1 MVILLNFI
9 LPKQF
14 FNKLI
19 LKLTMSEKENRKI
32 PSDNLQDFFFELT
45 DTIRF
50 AGKATREMFRRPFE
64 GEELV
69 NQCYLIGYKT
79 LALISITAF
88 IMGLVLTLQTFPMLR
103 DLGAEAELPGLIC
116 VSLLREIGPVITGLI
131 FAGKVGSGLGAELG
145 SMRVSD
151 QIDAM
156 EVSGTN
162 PMKFLVATRVL
173 ATTLMVP
180 LLVIYSDVVGM
191 VGSYIGINLQG
202 TVSVRLFVI
211 NSFEDIR
218 YFDIIP
224 ALIKTFFF
232 GYAIGLIGCY
242 KGYTTTGGTQGVGRA
257 ANSAVVI
264 SSVVIFIIDLI
275 AVQLAELV
283 I

>member
-1 MVILLNFI
+1 ML
-9 LPKQF
+9 
-14 FNKLI
+14 
-19 LKLTMSEKENRKI
+19 EKDAGKK
-32 PSDNLQDFFFELT
+32 PVSNLQDFFFELA

-50 AGKATREMFRRPFE
+50 AGRATREMFRKPFE

-88 IMGLVLTLQTFPMLR
+88 ILGLVLTLQTYPMLE

-116 VSLLREIGPVITGLI
+116 VSILREIGPIITALI

-162 PMKFLVATRVL
+162 PMKFLVSTRML
-173 ATTLMVP
+173 ATTLMLP
-180 LLVIYSDVVGM
+180 LLIIYADAVGM
-191 VGSYIGINLQG
+191 VGSFFGINLQG
-202 TVSVRLFVI
+202 NVSVRLFI
-211 NSFEDIR
+211 SQSFQDIM
-218 YFDIIP
+218 YYDIIP
-224 ALIKTFFF
+224 ATIKSFFF

-242 KGYTTTGGTQGVGRA
+242 KGYTTTGGTQGVGSA
-257 ANSAVVI
+257 SNSAVVI

-275 AVQLAELV
+275 AVQISEIL

>member
-1 MVILLNFI
+1 ML
-9 LPKQF
+9 
-14 FNKLI
+14 
-19 LKLTMSEKENRKI
+19 EKDTGKK
-32 PSDNLQDFFFELT
+32 PVDNLQDFFFELA

-50 AGKATREMFRRPFE
+50 AGRATREIFRKPFE

-88 IMGLVLTLQTFPMLR
+88 IMGLVLTLQTFPMLE

-116 VSLLREIGPVITGLI
+116 VSILREIGPVITALI

-162 PMKFLVATRVL
+162 PMKFLVSTRVL
-173 ATTLMVP
+173 ATTLMMP
-180 LLVIYSDVVGM
+180 LLVVYADAVGM
-191 VGSYIGINLQG
+191 FGSFAGINLQG
-202 TVSVRLFVI
+202 NVSVRLFI
-211 NSFEDIR
+211 TQSFQDIM
-218 YFDIIP
+218 YYDLIP
-224 ALIKTFFF
+224 AIIKSFFF

-242 KGYTTTGGTQGVGRA
+242 KGYTTTGGTQGVGSA

-275 AVQLAELV
+275 AVQISEL
-283 I
+283 II

>member
-1 MVILLNFI
+1 M
-9 LPKQF
+9 
-14 FNKLI
+14 
-19 LKLTMSEKENRKI
+19 TTSEKDTGKRPDSE
-32 PSDNLQDFFFELT
+32 LQDFFYELA
-45 DTIRF
+45 DTFRF
-50 AGKATREMFRRPFE
+50 AGKATREMFRRPLE
-64 GEELV
+64 GEELLI
-69 NQCYLIGYKT
+69 QCYLIGYKT

-88 IMGLVLTLQTFPMLR
+88 IMGLVLTLQTFPMLE

-116 VSLLREIGPVITGLI
+116 VSILREIGPIITALI

-156 EVSGTN
+156 DVSGTN
-162 PMKFLVATRVL
+162 PMKFLVSTRVL

-180 LLVIYSDVVGM
+180 LLVIYADAIGM
-191 VGSYIGINLQG
+191 FGSFIGINLQG
-202 TVSVRLFVI
+202 NVSVRLFI
-211 NSFEDIR
+211 IQSFEDIR
-218 YFDIIP
+218 YYDIIP
-224 ALIKTFFF
+224 AIIKTFFF

-242 KGYTTTGGTQGVGRA
+242 KGYTTSGGTQGVGRA

-275 AVQLAELV
+275 AVQIAELV

>member
-1 MVILLNFI
+1 MTI
-9 LPKQF
+9 P
-14 FNKLI
+14 
-19 LKLTMSEKENRKI
+19 EKDIGKRPGI
-32 PSDNLQDFFFELT
+32 NLQDFFFELA
-45 DTIRF
+45 DTFRF

-64 GEELV
+64 GEELL

-88 IMGLVLTLQTFPMLR
+88 IMGLVLTLQTFPMLE

-116 VSLLREIGPVITGLI
+116 VSILREIGPVITALI

-162 PMKFLVATRVL
+162 PMKFLVSTRVL

-180 LLVIYSDVVGM
+180 ILVIFSDAVGL

-202 TVSVRLFVI
+202 TVSVRLFII

-218 YFDIIP
+218 YYDIFP
-224 ALIKTFFF
+224 AIIKSFFF

-242 KGYTTTGGTQGVGRA
+242 KGYTTTGGTQGVGKA

-264 SSVVIFIIDLI
+264 SSVVVFIIDLI

>member
-1 MVILLNFI
+1 MT
-9 LPKQF
+9 
-14 FNKLI
+14 
-19 LKLTMSEKENRKI
+19 LKEKNTGKK
-32 PSDNLQDFFFELT
+32 SDSNLQAFFFELA
-45 DTIRF
+45 DTMRF
-50 AGKATREMFRRPFE
+50 AGKASRELFRKPFE

-88 IMGLVLTLQTFPMLR
+88 IMGLVLTLQTFPMLA

-116 VSLLREIGPVITGLI
+116 VSILREIGPIITALI

-162 PMKFLVATRVL
+162 PMKFLVSTRVL

-180 LLVIYSDVVGM
+180 LLVIYSDAVGM
-191 VGSYIGINLQG
+191 VGSFIGINLQG
-202 TVSVRLFVI
+202 NVSVRLFI
-211 NSFEDIR
+211 SQSFKDIR
-218 YFDIIP
+218 YYDIFP
-224 ALIKTFFF
+224 AIIKSFFF
-232 GYAIGLIGCY
+232 GYAIGIIGCY
-242 KGYTTTGGTQGVGRA
+242 KGYNTTGGTQGVGGA

-275 AVQLAELV
+275 AVQIAELV

>member
-1 MVILLNFI
+1 
-9 LPKQF
+9 
-14 FNKLI
+14 
-19 LKLTMSEKENRKI
+19 MSEKENRKI
-32 PSDNLQDFFFELT
+32 PADNLQDFFFELT

-50 AGKATREMFRRPFE
+50 AGKAIREMFRRPFE

-116 VSLLREIGPVITGLI
+116 VSLLREIGPVITALI

-191 VGSYIGINLQG
+191 IGSYVGINLQG

-224 ALIKTFFF
+224 AFIKTIFF

-264 SSVVIFIIDLI
+264 SSVVVFIIDLI

>member
-1 MVILLNFI
+1 M
-9 LPKQF
+9 P
-14 FNKLI
+14 
-19 LKLTMSEKENRKI
+19 EKEPGQR
-32 PSDNLQDFFFELT
+32 PGTNLREFFYELA

-50 AGKATREMFRRPFE
+50 AGRATGEIFRKPFE

-88 IMGLVLTLQTFPMLR
+88 IMGLVLTLQTYPMLE

-116 VSLLREIGPVITGLI
+116 VSILREIGPVITALI

-162 PMKFLVATRVL
+162 PMKFLVSTRVL
-173 ATTLMVP
+173 ATTLMMPV
-180 LLVIYSDVVGM
+180 LVIYSDAIGM
-191 VGSYIGINLQG
+191 VGSFAGINLQG
-202 TVSVRLFVI
+202 NVSIRLFI
-211 NSFEDIR
+211 TQSFKDIM
-218 YFDIIP
+218 YYDIVP
-224 ALIKTFFF
+224 ATIKSFFF
-232 GYAIGLIGCY
+232 GYAIGMIGCY
-242 KGYTTTGGTQGVGRA
+242 KGYTTSGGTQGVGRS

-275 AVQLAELV
+275 AVQISEL
-283 I
+283 II

>member
-1 MVILLNFI
+1 M
-9 LPKQF
+9 PDMDTGKR
-14 FNKLI
+14 
-19 LKLTMSEKENRKI
+19 SE
-32 PSDNLQDFFFELT
+32 SNLRDFLYELA

-50 AGKATREMFRRPFE
+50 AGRATLEMFRRPFE

-88 IMGLVLTLQTFPMLR
+88 IMGLVLTLQTYPMLE

-116 VSLLREIGPVITGLI
+116 VSILREIGPIITALI

-162 PMKFLVATRVL
+162 PMKFLVSTRVL
-173 ATTLMVP
+173 STTLMMP
-180 LLVIYSDVVGM
+180 LLVIYADIIGM
-191 VGSYIGINLQG
+191 IGSFVGINLQG
-202 TVSVRLFVI
+202 NVSVRLFI
-211 NSFEDIR
+211 NQSFQDIM
-218 YFDIIP
+218 YYDIVP
-224 ALIKTFFF
+224 ATIKSFFF
-232 GYAIGLIGCY
+232 GFAVGLIGCY
-242 KGYTTTGGTQGVGRA
+242 KGYTTTGGTQGVGRS

-264 SSVVIFIIDLI
+264 SSVMIFIIDLI
-275 AVQLAELV
+275 AVQISEL
-283 I
+283 II

>member
-1 MVILLNFI
+1 M
-9 LPKQF
+9 P
-14 FNKLI
+14 
-19 LKLTMSEKENRKI
+19 EKDTGKRTET
-32 PSDNLQDFFFELT
+32 NLRDFFFELA

-50 AGKATREMFRRPFE
+50 AGRATYEMFRKPFE
-64 GEELV
+64 GEEMI

-88 IMGLVLTLQTFPMLR
+88 IMGLVLTLQTYPMLE

-116 VSLLREIGPVITGLI
+116 VSILREIGPIITALI

-162 PMKFLVATRVL
+162 PMKFLVSTRVMG
-173 ATTLMVP
+173 TTLMMP
-180 LLVIYSDVVGM
+180 ILVIYADAVGM
-191 VGSYIGINLQG
+191 VGSFFGINLQG
-202 TVSVRLFVI
+202 NVSIRLFI
-211 NSFEDIR
+211 TQSFQDIM
-218 YFDIIP
+218 YYDIFP
-224 ALIKTFFF
+224 AIIKSFFF
-232 GYAIGLIGCY
+232 GYAVGLIGCY

-275 AVQLAELV
+275 AVQISELL

>member
-1 MVILLNFI
+1 
-9 LPKQF
+9 
-14 FNKLI
+14 
-19 LKLTMSEKENRKI
+19 MSMPEKDIGKKPE
-32 PSDNLQDFFFELT
+32 DNLQTFFFELA
-45 DTIRF
+45 DNIRF
-50 AGKATREMFRRPFE
+50 AGKATREMFHRPFE

-69 NQCYLIGYKT
+69 KQCYLIGYKT

-88 IMGLVLTLQTFPMLR
+88 IMGLVLTLQTFPMLE

-116 VSLLREIGPVITGLI
+116 VSILREIGPIITALI

-162 PMKFLVATRVL
+162 PMKFLVSTRVL

-180 LLVIYSDVVGM
+180 LLVIYSDAIGM
-191 VGSYIGINLQG
+191 FGSFIGINLQG
-202 TVSVRLFVI
+202 NVSVRLFI
-211 NSFEDIR
+211 IQSFEDIR
-218 YFDIIP
+218 YYDIIP
-224 ALIKTFFF
+224 ATIKTFFF

-264 SSVVIFIIDLI
+264 SSVVNFIIDLI
-275 AVQLAELV
+275 AVQIAELV